1 MLSIFPYA
9 YSQLYVFE
17 KCMFSILLVFSISLF
32 VVAEL
37 YELFI

>member
-17 KCMFSILLVFSISLF
+17 KCMFSILVFSISLF